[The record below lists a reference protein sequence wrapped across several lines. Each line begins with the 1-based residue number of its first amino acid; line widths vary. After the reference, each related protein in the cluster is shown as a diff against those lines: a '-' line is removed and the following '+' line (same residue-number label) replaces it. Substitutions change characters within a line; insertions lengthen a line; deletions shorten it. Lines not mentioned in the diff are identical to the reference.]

1 MSTKTRLIGGSG
13 HILQVDLRDFNGR
26 AFFSTDLHGCYGLL
40 HEKLNE
46 FAFDSRTD
54 LLFLGADM
62 CDRGPDSQYVLDYLN
77 EPWVY
82 CIRANHEQ
90 LLIQTV
96 EDGFSGPAARCL
108 YENGGEWFFNMLDQG
123 QMSTI
128 KAIYESFKSLPLA
141 IELLTPTEK
150 IGIVHAQVPRGCWD
164 KFKAM
169 SPQEM
174 EWEGYAIAQ
183 WARTKYDKSD
193 KGVISGVDFVLSG
206 HTPTKS
212 GEIEQLGNQLFCD
225 LGSFFRDKISFVE
238 VYPNF
243 IGQKANGVS

>member
-1 MSTKTRLIGGSG
+1 MVVRKLNESHKVL
-13 HILQVDLRDFNGR
+13 DFTNPKGR
-26 AFFSTDLHGCYGLL
+26 VLFTTDIHGCFDLL
-40 HEKLNE
+40 HEKLKE
-46 FAFDSRTD
+46 VAFDSSRD
-54 LLFLGADM
+54 ILISGGDW

-82 CIRANHEQ
+82 SIRANHEQ

-96 EDGFSGPAARCL
+96 EDEFSGPAARCL
-108 YENGGEWFFNMLDQG
+108 YENGGEWFFNLLDQG

-164 KFKAM
+164 KFKVM

-183 WARTKYDKSD
+183 WARTNYDKKLSIQVG
-193 KGVISGVDFVLSG
+193 GVGRVMVG
-206 HTPTKS
+206 HTPTES
-212 GEIEQLGNQLFCD
+212 GEIEVLGNVWYCD
-225 LGSFFRDKISFVE
+225 LGSFFRNKISFIQLV
-238 VYPNF
+238 
-243 IGQKANGVS
+243 

>member
-1 MSTKTRLIGGSG
+1 MSHKTRLIGGSG
-13 HILQVDLRDFNGR
+13 HILQVDLREFNGR
-26 AFFSTDLHGCYGLL
+26 AFFSTDLHGCYDLL

-46 FAFDSRTD
+46 FAFNSRTD

-123 QMSTI
+123 QTSTI

-141 IELLTPTEK
+141 IELLTSTEK
-150 IGIVHAQVPRGCWD
+150 IGIVHAQVPYNNWD
-164 KFKAM
+164 EFKKMTKSELELDGEATAM
-169 SPQEM
+169 WSRHN
-174 EWEGYAIAQ
+174 YYYKIAVQ
-183 WARTKYDKSD
+183 
-193 KGVISGVDFVLSG
+193 VEGVDRVLVG
-206 HTPTKS
+206 HTPTDS
-212 GEIEQLGNQLFCD
+212 GEIEVLGNVWYCD
-225 LGSFFRDKISFVE
+225 LGSFFRDKISFVQL
-238 VYPNF
+238 V
-243 IGQKANGVS
+243 

>member
-1 MSTKTRLIGGSG
+1 MN
-13 HILQVDLRDFNGR
+13 HIKVLDFTNPKGR
-26 AFFSTDLHGCYGLL
+26 VFFTSDLHGHYDLL
-40 HEKLNE
+40 HDKLRE
-46 FAFDSRTD
+46 VDFDSTKD
-54 LLFLGADM
+54 VLICGGDM

-108 YENGGEWFFNMLDQG
+108 YENGGEWFFNLLDQG

-164 KFKAM
+164 EFKKM
-169 SPQEM
+169 TKPEL
-174 EWEGYAIAQ
+174 EWNGEATAQ
-183 WARTKYDKSD
+183 WARTNYDKKLSIQV
-193 KGVISGVDFVLSG
+193 GGVDRVLVG
-206 HTPTKS
+206 HTPTDS
-212 GEIEQLGNQLFCD
+212 GEIEVLGNVHYCD
-225 LGSFFRDKISFVE
+225 LGSFFRDKISFVQL
-238 VYPNF
+238 V
-243 IGQKANGVS
+243 

>member
-13 HILQVDLRDFNGR
+13 HILQVDLREFSGR
-26 AFFSTDLHGCYGLL
+26 AFFSTDLHGCYDLL

-46 FAFDSRTD
+46 VAFNSSTD

-62 CDRGPDSQYVLDYLN
+62 CDRGPDSQHVLDYLN

-96 EDGFSGPAARCL
+96 EEGFSGPAARCL

-150 IGIVHAQVPRGCWD
+150 IGIVHAQVPSGCWD
-164 KFKAM
+164 EFKKM
-169 SPQEM
+169 TKPEL
-174 EWEGYAIAQ
+174 EWNGEATAQ
-183 WARTKYDKSD
+183 WARTNYDKKLSIQV
-193 KGVISGVDFVLSG
+193 GGVDRVMVG
-206 HTPTKS
+206 HTPTDS
-212 GEIEQLGNQLFCD
+212 GEIEVLGNVWHCD
-225 LGSFFRDKISFVE
+225 LGSFFRDKISFVQL
-238 VYPNF
+238 V
-243 IGQKANGVS
+243 

>member
-1 MSTKTRLIGGSG
+1 MKEIK
-13 HILQVDLRDFNGR
+13 ILDMREHKGR
-26 AFFSTDLHGCYGLL
+26 IYFTTDLHGCYDLL
-40 HEKLNE
+40 HEHLKAV
-46 FAFDSRTD
+46 AFDSTKDILIIGGD
-54 LLFLGADM
+54 L

-82 CIRANHEQ
+82 SIRGNHEQ
-90 LLIQTV
+90 LLIDAYE
-96 EDGFSGPAARCL
+96 EDFCGPSTNCL
-108 YENGGEWFFNMLDQG
+108 LGNGGIWIANISDDLM
-123 QMSTI
+123 

-141 IELLTPTEK
+141 IELLTPSEK
-150 IGIVHAQVPRGCWD
+150 IGIIHAQVPRGCWNQ
-164 KFKAM
+164 FKAM
-169 SPQEM
+169 SAQEL
-174 EWEGYAIAQ
+174 EWEGYSQAQ
-183 WARTKYDKSD
+183 WARTKYDKID
-193 KGVISGVDFVLSG
+193 KGVISGIDFVLCG